1 MIAQHGVHHGIHHV
15 HETPIQELPHM
26 NFRSYVEA
34 LKQDNDLVEID
45 REIDPDLEC
54 GAIIRKVCET
64 DDKAP
69 LFNNLKGAHNG
80 LWRIL
85 GAPNSLRSGKD
96 KYGRL
101 ARHLALPPSSGMKEI
116 LDKML
121 SAKNAPPIPP
131 NVVKTGACKENV
143 LNEGEFDLT
152 KLPVPLLHQAD
163 GGKYIQTYGMH
174 VISSPEK
181 DWTNWSIARAMV
193 YDKDHL
199 AGLVIPPQHV
209 WQMQQKWKAIGK
221 DVPWALCFGVPP
233 AAIMA
238 SSMPLPDGCT
248 EAGYI
253 GAMTGHAI
261 DVVKCETNDLYV
273 PANAEIVLEGTMS
286 IAETGP
292 EGPFG
297 EMHGYVF
304 PGDSHPCPLYK
315 VNKITYRN
323 GAILPV
329 SNCGRLT
336 DETHTMIGP
345 LAAAEIHQ
353 LCKDAGLP
361 VKEAMSPFESQ
372 VTWVVLQID
381 GAKLRQMK
389 TTSEEL
395 CRKFG
400 DLIFNH
406 KAGYTIHR
414 LLLVGEDIDVYNW
427 KDVIW
432 AFCTRCRPSLDEYF
446 YDDVRGFPLIPYM
459 GHGNGSPVQGGKV
472 VSDALMPTEYTT
484 GPNWQA
490 ADFKN
495 SYPEDL
501 QAKVNAEW
509 ASMGFKADH

>member
-1 MIAQHGVHHGIHHV
+1 
-15 HETPIQELPHM
+15 M

-286 IAETGP
+286 ITETGP

-297 EMHGYVF
+297 EMHGYDIHSF
-304 PGDSHPCPLYK
+304 QSTPLNRY
-315 VNKITYRN
+315 
-323 GAILPV
+323 
-329 SNCGRLT
+329 
-336 DETHTMIGP
+336 
-345 LAAAEIHQ
+345 
-353 LCKDAGLP
+353 
-361 VKEAMSPFESQ
+361 
-372 VTWVVLQID
+372 
-381 GAKLRQMK
+381 
-389 TTSEEL
+389 
-395 CRKFG
+395 
-400 DLIFNH
+400 
-406 KAGYTIHR
+406 
-414 LLLVGEDIDVYNW
+414 
-427 KDVIW
+427 
-432 AFCTRCRPSLDEYF
+432 
-446 YDDVRGFPLIPYM
+446 
-459 GHGNGSPVQGGKV
+459 
-472 VSDALMPTEYTT
+472 
-484 GPNWQA
+484 
-490 ADFKN
+490 
-495 SYPEDL
+495 
-501 QAKVNAEW
+501 
-509 ASMGFKADH
+509 